1 MRIVDGDLM
10 NTNDVHARLAAAL
23 SSAQSGN
30 LTETVRTLQTTLEA
44 LEDDRAELLTTTQA
58 AEALGIGSINTVK
71 SWVKTGYL
79 TGVMRGTRTLIPRSE
94 IARIH
99 DSERAQRIRVAE
111 HYHDLSAD
119 LGGDEPLSQDELD
132 ALDAGRPGTLPWERD
147 PAQRRPA

>member
-1 MRIVDGDLM
+1 MMRVVDGDLM

-23 SSAQSGN
+23 SSAESGN
-30 LTETVRTLQTTLEA
+30 LAETVRTLQTTLEA
-44 LEDDRAELLTTTQA
+44 LEDDR
-58 AEALGIGSINTVK
+58 TVK
-71 SWVKTGYL
+71 AWVKTGYL

-111 HYHDLSAD
+111 HYHDVSAD